1 MLNPGSG
8 NSGKPHD
15 DITLSQPIKTAARQQ
30 NLHSRPSA
38 PKIAEH
44 SPSTHN
50 HSNLPRRQDVHC
62 RTRHA
67 KASAAA
73 GALGSAR
80 SKVAPELAP
89 QALVHSKIWVLLG
102 FYWGYIW
109 GYTGV
114 LLGFILGFYWGSI
127 GVLLGLYLG
136 LYWGSIG
143 VYIGVLLGL
152 YWGYLLL
159 LIFGP
164 FPSADTEC
172 QAGKASPGKKI
183 AFLLIQVW
191 GLGLKV
197 FCKGFA
203 ALRLDKNGEVTIKS
217 SGSRASEFRLW
228 RRCVVR
234 LFT

>member
-38 PKIAEH
+38 PKLAEH

-50 HSNLPRRQDVHC
+50 HSNLPKRQDVHC

-89 QALVHSKIWVLLG
+89 QAFAHSMYGL
-102 FYWGYIW
+102 YW

-114 LLGFILGFYWGSI
+114 IFYFLFSDLFRLQTRNAKLARPFRRKRKNIRIPAHSGLGFRAYSLLQGLCGFKTRQKWGS
-127 GVLLGLYLG
+127 Y
-136 LYWGSIG
+136 Y
-143 VYIGVLLGL
+143 
-152 YWGYLLL
+152 
-159 LIFGP
+159 
-164 FPSADTEC
+164 
-172 QAGKASPGKKI
+172 
-183 AFLLIQVW
+183 
-191 GLGLKV
+191 
-197 FCKGFA
+197 
-203 ALRLDKNGEVTIKS
+203 
-217 SGSRASEFRLW
+217 
-228 RRCVVR
+228 
-234 LFT
+234 